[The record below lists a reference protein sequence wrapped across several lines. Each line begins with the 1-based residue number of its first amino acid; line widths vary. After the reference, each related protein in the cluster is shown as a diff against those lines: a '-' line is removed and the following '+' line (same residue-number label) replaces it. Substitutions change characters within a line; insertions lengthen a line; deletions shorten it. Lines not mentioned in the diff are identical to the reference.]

1 MLWFLPDA
9 KGSCPVSELQIYFCF
24 FFSYSF
30 LILFSLRNYMYVL
43 ANSTYFT
50 LTKVIYVWLIQIL
63 HPHLMPSCQ
72 IHVLVTDVIHV
83 QYNLHCMAT
92 PPVSH
97 VEFKFLDYTPH
108 AIFMSNLTFMTMPF
122 MSKICFPYVSHVILT
137 TPRPPMLLIPIPI
150 PIIVGRR
157 SELRPTLSAKKM
169 VPPLP
174 YQKILL

>member
-97 VEFKFLDYTPH
+97 VEFKFLDYTTCHIYVKFDIHDH
-108 AIFMSNLTFMTMPF
+108 AI
-122 MSKICFPYVSHVILT
+122 HVKNMFSLCQSCHIDHSST
-137 TPRPPMLLIPIPI
+137 TYASDPNPNPNHS
-150 PIIVGRR
+150 G
-157 SELRPTLSAKKM
+157 S
-169 VPPLP
+169 
-174 YQKILL
+174 